1 MPDKIGE
8 AVYRDIEEQVNQ
20 PKQGASSGRGGVPNI
35 AGVVETALFVVDTGR
50 SEQFYRDVF
59 GFRTIFSAER
69 IVALVVRQGQILLL
83 FKKGAAVEPIE
94 TPGGIIPAS
103 DSDGQTHLAFSISE
117 ADLEAWE
124 QHLVANGVE
133 IESRVRWDLIPA
145 DEQLPRRGGRSLYF
159 RDPDDHL
166 LELLTPGVWPGAY

>member
-1 MPDKIGE
+1 M
-8 AVYRDIEEQVNQ
+8 ARRNRL
-20 PKQGASSGRGGVPNI
+20 KQQKQRGSSRGGDVPSL
-35 AGVVETALFVVDTGR
+35 AGVVEAALFVDDTRR

-59 GFRTIFSAER
+59 GFRTIFAAER

-94 TPGGIIPAS
+94 TPGGTIPAS

-117 ADLEAWE
+117 VDVESWE
-124 QHLVANGVE
+124 RHLVANGVE

-159 RDPDDHL
+159 RDPDHHL

>member
-1 MPDKIGE
+1 M
-8 AVYRDIEEQVNQ
+8 NQ
-20 PKQGASSGRGGVPNI
+20 PNQDPPSGGMEVPSL

-83 FKKGAAVEPIE
+83 FKKGASVEPIE
-94 TPGGIIPAS
+94 TPGGTIPAS
-103 DSDGQTHLAFSISE
+103 DADGRTHLAFSISE

-124 QHLVANGVE
+124 RHLVANGVE